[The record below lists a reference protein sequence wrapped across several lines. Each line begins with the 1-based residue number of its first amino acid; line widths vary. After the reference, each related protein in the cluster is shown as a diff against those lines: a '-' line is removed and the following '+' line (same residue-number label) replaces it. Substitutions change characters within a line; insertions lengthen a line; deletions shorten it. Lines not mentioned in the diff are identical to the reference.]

1 MAAQFDTTPSATDIP
16 ARFAEVSRAHG
27 NPHAAARALRFPVQT
42 FIRIIAGMPFRE
54 GTRLLAERSLAE
66 YDAAALLAR
75 STAPLLI
82 STVPAAGDLPQ

>member
-1 MAAQFDTTPSATDIP
+1 MADIR
-16 ARFAEVSRAHG
+16 ARFAEISRNHG

-75 STAPLLI
+75 STAPLAL
-82 STVPAAGDLPQ
+82 STIPATGEIGS